1 MSHPSSSPLP
11 VAEKLRI
18 EKLGILPVLFPT
30 VGIIGLLSAFIWGL
44 TSNPLQLAFSYL
56 FAFSVG

>member
-30 VGIIGLLSAFIWGL
+30 IGIIGLLSAFIWGL
-44 TSNPLQLAFSYL
+44 TSNPLQLAFS
-56 FAFSVG
+56 